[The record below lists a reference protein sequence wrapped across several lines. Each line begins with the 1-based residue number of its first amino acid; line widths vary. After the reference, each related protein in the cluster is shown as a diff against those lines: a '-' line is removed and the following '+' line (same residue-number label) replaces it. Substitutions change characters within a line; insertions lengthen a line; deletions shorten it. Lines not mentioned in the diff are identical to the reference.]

1 MILPVTLSRLRYV
14 PVCVQYHTIKP
25 DISSIRHIQTYLASD
40 ISTLTMHILSQTYAL
55 KVKWPVNS
63 GCVITCLLPDS
74 SVLGVLCA
82 CGTITVMLP
91 SPRHRPAHWMS
102 CSMLYGSPT
111 ITTSVTD
118 SKSIPVAAQD
128 VATKILQLQIDSK
141 LTSFLFR
148 LVTTTTHLY

>member
-1 MILPVTLSRLRYV
+1 
-14 PVCVQYHTIKP
+14 
-25 DISSIRHIQTYLASD
+25 
-40 ISTLTMHILSQTYAL
+40 
-55 KVKWPVNS
+55 
-63 GCVITCLLPDS
+63 
-74 SVLGVLCA
+74 
-82 CGTITVMLP
+82 
-91 SPRHRPAHWMS
+91 
-102 CSMLYGSPT
+102 MLYGSPT